1 MKFLLD
7 THILLWWLGNDPRL
21 TPNERAVI
29 TNPENFIFVSAASIW
44 EMSIKKSL
52 GKLSTP
58 DNLLAVLKANNFR
71 LLNITAEH
79 SLACGFSRAFGIANL
94 PEHHKDPFDRMLI
107 VQAQIEG
114 LTLISQDSKFSQ
126 YDVPLL
132 TD

>member
-1 MKFLLD
+1 MKLLLD
-7 THILLWWLGNDPRL
+7 THILLWWLGNDRRL

-29 TNPENFIFVSAASIW
+29 TNPEYFVFVSAASIW

-71 LLNITAEH
+71 VLDITAEH
-79 SLACGFSRAFGIANL
+79 SLAIANL
-94 PEHHKDPFDRMLI
+94 PEYHKDPFDRMLI
-107 VQAQIEG
+107 VQAQTEE

-126 YDVPLL
+126 YDVTLS
-132 TD
+132 T

>member
-7 THILLWWLGNDPRL
+7 THILLWWLGNDHRL
-21 TPNERAVI
+21 TPNERAII
-29 TNPENFIFVSAASIW
+29 TNPEHFIFVSAASIW

-79 SLACGFSRAFGIANL
+79 SLAIADL

-107 VQAQIEG
+107 VQAQTED
-114 LTLISQDSKFSQ
+114 LTLISQDSKLSQ

-132 TD
+132 AG